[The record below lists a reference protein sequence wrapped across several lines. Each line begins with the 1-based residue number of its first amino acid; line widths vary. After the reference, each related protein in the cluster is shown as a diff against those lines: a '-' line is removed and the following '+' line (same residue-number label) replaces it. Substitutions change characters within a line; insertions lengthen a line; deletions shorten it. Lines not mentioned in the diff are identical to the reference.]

1 MVFLCLFSVNA
12 LYVIFRIIGS
22 LASSVC
28 LLTNLGKILCSSKS
42 QEIQMFCKQS
52 CNLWFHT
59 SLYMELKNEQELSHW
74 NSITTIFD
82 TFKMQLMSFIVLP
95 LDRICCY
102 CYNIF
107 LEENDNPEVCGINAY
122 FAVQHTYYLSEIWKL
137 LAFDKVCQPQQHL
150 AAAEF
155 FSIKPHNITLSHRV
169 CDMLSLDV
177 PLPKK

>member
-1 MVFLCLFSVNA
+1 MGKTAERIVHKP
-12 LYVIFRIIGS
+12 LYVIFRNSGS
-22 LASSVC
+22 LGSRVC

-59 SLYMELKNEQELSHW
+59 SLYMKLKNEQELSHW
-74 NSITTIFD
+74 NSITTFLD

-137 LAFDKVCQPQQHL
+137 PAFDKVCQPQQRL

-169 CDMLSLDV
+169 CGMLSLDV
-177 PLPKK
+177 ALP

>member
-1 MVFLCLFSVNA
+1 MTRHSPKIDQNA
-12 LYVIFRIIGS
+12 LYVIFRNSGS
-22 LASSVC
+22 LGSSVC

-59 SLYMELKNEQELSHW
+59 SLYMKLKNEQELSHW
-74 NSITTIFD
+74 NSITTFLD
-82 TFKMQLMSFIVLP
+82 TFKMQLMSFVVLP

-122 FAVQHTYYLSEIWKL
+122 FVVQHMYYLSKIWKL
-137 LAFDKVCQPQQHL
+137 LAFDKVCQPQPRL

-169 CDMLSLDV
+169 CGMLSLDV
-177 PLPKK
+177 ALP

>member
-1 MVFLCLFSVNA
+1 MASEDLDDLLRCVREVFQQCRDNGITVNQDKLSIAKNEASFVGFKFSDDGIKYNP
-12 LYVIFRIIGS
+12 LYVIFRNSGS
-22 LASSVC
+22 LGSRVC

-59 SLYMELKNEQELSHW
+59 SLYMKLKNEQELSHW
-74 NSITTIFD
+74 NSITTFLD
-82 TFKMQLMSFIVLP
+82 TFKMQLMSFVVLP

-122 FAVQHTYYLSEIWKL
+122 FVVQHTYISAKSE
-137 LAFDKVCQPQQHL
+137 
-150 AAAEF
+150 
-155 FSIKPHNITLSHRV
+155 SY
-169 CDMLSLDV
+169 
-177 PLPKK
+177 